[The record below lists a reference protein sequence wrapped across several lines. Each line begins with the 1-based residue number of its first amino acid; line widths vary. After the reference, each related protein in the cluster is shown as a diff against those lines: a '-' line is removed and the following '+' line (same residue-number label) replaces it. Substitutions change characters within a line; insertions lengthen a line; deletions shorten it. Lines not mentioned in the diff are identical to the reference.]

1 MKKFFFIL
9 ITVSV
14 LFLCMGANSFAEE
27 YIFTVSDSFPMP
39 YSDSI
44 HTVNAQHGVYTTENI
59 EDIQPLIDA
68 GLVTYYEPMSYSE
81 LFDYTTEDYYYAEQT
96 NLTQV
101 SAQFA
106 WNKGVFG
113 ETVKIAVIDSGLYN
127 GNN

>member
-44 HTVNAQHGVYTTENI
+44 HTVTAQHGVYTTENI